1 MENKNIRSKDS
12 FIKNLGTSKDRNI
25 RIEVTGKVSE
35 AEKNFL
41 DGMSFFTAGTL
52 GKNSEKHLI
61 YVSGI
66 MTKMVRFLS
75 SAAKGPSQFLDNPL
89 LEQKKEPAT
98 ETPGETEAEAT
109 ETAAQIKL
117 PTHFLVRN
125 IGNMVKT
132 TIDVEKAKGT
142 RPDLIL
148 TAACGA
154 LALSMVKIRFLMKIS
169 GMDIPKEDFSQIAKA
184 IFTATIDDPT
194 NNS

>member
-1 MENKNIRSKDS
+1 MENNNIRSKDS

-41 DGMSFFTAGTL
+41 DGISFFTAGTL
-52 GKNSEKHLI
+52 GKNSEEHLI

-66 MTKMVRFLS
+66 MTKLVRFLS
-75 SAAKGPSQFLDNPL
+75 STAKGPSQFLDNPL
-89 LEQKKEPAT
+89 PEQKKESAP
-98 ETPGETEAEAT
+98 ETPEEIEAEAT
-109 ETAAQIKL
+109 DTAAQIKV

-125 IGNMVKT
+125 IGNIVKT
-132 TIDVEKAKGT
+132 AIEVEKAKGT

-148 TAACGA
+148 TATCAA
-154 LALSMVKIRFLMKIS
+154 LALTISKLHYLMKIS
-169 GMDIPKEDFSQIAKA
+169 GMDIPRQDYTKIAKA
-184 IFTATIDDPT
+184 IVNSTLDNPV